1 VVQQDPMLQVYYL
14 MVLVLMDQEQ
24 QLTNGMELTGLQ
36 VVLYQLLVLEEILL
50 QVEQELKQ
58 QLSQ

>member
-1 VVQQDPMLQVYYL
+1 MLQVYYL

-50 QVEQELKQ
+50 QLEQELKQ